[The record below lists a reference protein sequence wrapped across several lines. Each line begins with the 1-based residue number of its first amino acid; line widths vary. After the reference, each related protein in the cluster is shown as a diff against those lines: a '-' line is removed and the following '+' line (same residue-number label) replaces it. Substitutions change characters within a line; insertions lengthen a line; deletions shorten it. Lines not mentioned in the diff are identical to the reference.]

1 MYLQQDPI
9 GLEGGNPT
17 LYAYVSNPNSW
28 IDPLGLKSNSKAL
41 GAALGPAPV
50 GGNFAAH
57 HIIMTGTK
65 DPNMNSLVAQMQKHG
80 INPDGKLNGI
90 WLPVRDNDKVL
101 GEANTSHQQD
111 GLHGKN
117 YKDEI
122 FDRLDGK
129 SKKDFKKEL
138 KQIKK
143 ELHKGRTWETKTT
156 KKLGKCTR

>member
-1 MYLQQDPI
+1 MKLTV
-9 GLEGGNPT
+9 LER
-17 LYAYVSNPNSW
+17 
-28 IDPLGLKSNSKAL
+28 KSRELRKL
-41 GAALGPAPV
+41 P
-50 GGNFAAH
+50 
-57 HIIMTGTK
+57 
-65 DPNMNSLVAQMQKHG
+65 HG
-80 INPDGKLNGI
+80 IKPDGKLNGI